1 MGAGWPLSLSLI
13 LACVLSLPGVA
24 AVAPRAA
31 QGPTIVHNIAEGFHS
46 DRMPPGVR
54 TVWPSVFAFVCEG
67 PASIYIAT
75 AFLVRR
81 TARGGIADNY
91 FITAGHAIEDCKL
104 PRRYLVE
111 DLQQQRFESD
121 GITLAASPQRLSGIE
136 VVARDDAYDM
146 ALIKVATPAA
156 VKLAIPI
163 KVDGKCDAAL
173 RQEIYAV
180 GFPGVGKRR
189 SLRLGREVKRW
200 SKGEYVGLGRADQN
214 GVMATYIASTVDS
227 LPGNSGGPVVDAAG
241 VLIGVVVKGA
251 SNAENG
257 FRYDVD
263 PRKKDDW
270 QSFLVPCQ
278 AVLRMMDRSGPN
290 SR

>member
-1 MGAGWPLSLSLI
+1 MRLALPLL
-13 LACVLSLPGVA
+13 LACALSPPGVA
-24 AVAPRAA
+24 AVAPPAPRGA
-31 QGPTIVHNIAEGFHS
+31 PIVHTIAEGFHT

-54 TVWPSVFAFVCEG
+54 VVWPSVFAFVCEG

-81 TARGGIADNY
+81 TARGGLADNY

-111 DLQQQRFESD
+111 DLQRQRFESD
-121 GITLAASPQRLSGIE
+121 GITLAQPPQRLGGIE
-136 VVARDDAYDM
+136 VIARDDAYDM
-146 ALIKVATPAA
+146 ALVKVAAPAGL
-156 VKLAIPI
+156 KIGSPI

-200 SKGEYVGLGRADQN
+200 SKGDYVGLGRADER

-241 VLIGVVVKGA
+241 VLVGVVVKGA

-263 PRKKDDW
+263 PHKKDDW

-278 AVLRMMDRSGPN
+278 AVLRIMERSGL
-290 SR
+290 R

>member
-1 MGAGWPLSLSLI
+1 M
-13 LACVLSLPGVA
+13 LAAALP
-24 AVAPRAA
+24 A
-31 QGPTIVHNIAEGFHS
+31 QGLAGVVPPPTAPGARIVHTIAEGFHT
-46 DRMPPGVR
+46 DRLPPGVR
-54 TVWPSVFAFVCEG
+54 VVWPSVFAFVCEG

-81 TARGGIADNY
+81 TPRGGSADNY

-121 GITLAASPQRLSGIE
+121 GITLAQPPQRLAGIE

-146 ALIKVATPAA
+146 ALIKVATPAV
-156 VKLAIPI
+156 VKIGTPI

-173 RQEIYAV
+173 RQEIYAI

-200 SKGEYVGLGRADQN
+200 SKGDYIGLGRAEQ
-214 GVMATYIASTVDS
+214 GGIMSTYIASTVDS

-241 VLIGVVVKGA
+241 GLVGVMVKGA

-263 PRKKDDW
+263 PRTADDW

-278 AVLRMMDRSGPN
+278 AVLHMMERRGAK
-290 SR
+290 

>member
-1 MGAGWPLSLSLI
+1 MLAG
-13 LACVLSLPGVA
+13 VLPVQGVA
-24 AVAPRAA
+24 GVVPPAARSAP
-31 QGPTIVHNIAEGFHS
+31 IVQTIAEGFHT
-46 DRMPPGVR
+46 DRLPPGVR
-54 TVWPSVFAFVCEG
+54 AVWPSVFAFVCEG

-81 TARGGIADNY
+81 TPRGGAADNY

-121 GITLAASPQRLSGIE
+121 GITLAQPPRRLGGIE

-146 ALIKVATPAA
+146 ALIKVVAPAA
-156 VKLAIPI
+156 VKIGTPI

-173 RQEIYAV
+173 RQEIYAI

-200 SKGEYVGLGRADQN
+200 SKGDYVGLGRAEQ
-214 GVMATYIASTVDS
+214 GGIMSTYIASTVDS

-241 VLIGVVVKGA
+241 GLVGVVVKGA

-263 PRKKDDW
+263 PRKADDW

-278 AVLRMMDRSGPN
+278 AVLRIMERSGAK
-290 SR
+290 